1 MWNYLV
7 YDSSKGIYNMI
18 LGRYI
23 LNALVLNLKLS
34 DHVIE
39 SDDGTLKGST
49 AHMVDLGTY

>member
-1 MWNYLV
+1 
-7 YDSSKGIYNMI
+7 MI

-23 LNALVLNLKLS
+23 LNALVLNLKSS